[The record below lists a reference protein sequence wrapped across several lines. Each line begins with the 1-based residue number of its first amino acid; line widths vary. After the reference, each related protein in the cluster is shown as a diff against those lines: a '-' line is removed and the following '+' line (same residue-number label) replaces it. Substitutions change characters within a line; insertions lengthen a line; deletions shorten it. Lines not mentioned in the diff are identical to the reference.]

1 MGSSSVMCI
10 TNTWRSSRRDVW
22 STLDTFN
29 IRDRLKTSDMERW
42 LSSRSKVKD
51 VGGVCMRKKKTI
63 KDMPGMKILRKTK
76 YWDKQK
82 LKPSEHQPL
91 KPMHFM
97 FKL

>member
-1 MGSSSVMCI
+1 
-10 TNTWRSSRRDVW
+10 
-22 STLDTFN
+22 
-29 IRDRLKTSDMERW
+29 
-42 LSSRSKVKD
+42 
-51 VGGVCMRKKKTI
+51 
-63 KDMPGMKILRKTK
+63 MPGMKILRKTK